1 MMELEKV
8 VDKLKEGLGERLISV
23 LLYGSVSRGEAKE
36 SSDLD
41 VYVVASGLPV
51 SPIRRS
57 IFLKG
62 LLAGCGVRRRIS
74 IRGKTPEE
82 FRGEILPLYLDLATD
97 ARILYDKENFAAR
110 IFERIRGKIREVGLV
125 RYRTPD
131 GFLGWKLNRPLEKG
145 ERIVIEL

>member
-1 MMELEKV
+1 MELEKI

-23 LLYGSVSRGEAKE
+23 MLYGSVSRGEAKE

-41 VYVVASGLPV
+41 VYVIARELPE

-57 IFLKG
+57 FFLKG

-97 ARILYDKENFAAR
+97 AQILYDRENFAR
-110 IFERIRGKIREVGLV
+110 ETLRKIRERIESVGLV
-125 RYRTPD
+125 RYRTQR
-131 GFLGWKLNRPLEKG
+131 GYLGWKLKRPLEKRG
-145 ERIVIEL
+145 THRG